1 MSYNIKHIIKKVL
14 KEEKENVKQN
24 SVITNS
30 TDFYF
35 YKTAT
40 GNLLLLP
47 KSSKPKILRTV
58 NKEELKTYYN
68 TTEKIL
74 EAASETIKKTCNAFY
89 KDLPLDECCAIFIQ
103 MRYNKF
109 VDGGI
114 HSFEATT
121 PDNNRKRFTSCWKA
135 TENGKPLSFDKWF
148 ISGYYPNI
156 GQGGKCTGNPWQVD
170 MSSPTTE
177 KEENFGQK
185 INFSIKLQMIK

>member
-1 MSYNIKHIIKKVL
+1 MSYNIKNIIKKVL

-24 SVITNS
+24 SIITNS
-30 TDFYF
+30 SDFYF

-40 GNLLLLP
+40 GSLLLLP

-58 NKEELKTYYN
+58 NKEELKAYYN
-68 TTEKIL
+68 TIQKVL
-74 EAASETIKKTCNAFY
+74 EVGNESVKKTCNTFY
-89 KDLPLDECCAIFIQ
+89 KDVPLEECCAVFID

-109 VDGGI
+109 VDGGV

-121 PDNNRKRFTSCWKA
+121 PDNMRKKFTTCWKA
-135 TENGKPLSFDKWF
+135 TDKGKPLPFEKWF

-156 GQGGKCTGNPWQVD
+156 GQGGECTGNPWQVD
-170 MSSPTTE
+170 MSSPETKRE
-177 KEENFGQK
+177 DFGQK

>member
-1 MSYNIKHIIKKVL
+1 MSYNIKNIIKKVL

-24 SVITNS
+24 SIITNS
-30 TDFYF
+30 SDFYF

-40 GNLLLLP
+40 GSLLLLP

-58 NKEELKTYYN
+58 NKEELKAYYN
-68 TTEKIL
+68 TIQKVL
-74 EAASETIKKTCNAFY
+74 EVANESVKKTCNTFY
-89 KDLPLDECCAIFIQ
+89 KDVPLEECCAVFID

-109 VDGGI
+109 VDGGV

-121 PDNNRKRFTSCWKA
+121 PDNIRKKFTSCWKA
-135 TENGKPLSFDKWF
+135 TDKGKPLPFEKWF

-156 GQGGKCTGNPWQVD
+156 GQGGECTGNPWQVD
-170 MSSPTTE
+170 MSSPETKRE
-177 KEENFGQK
+177 DFGQK

>member
-68 TTEKIL
+68 T
-74 EAASETIKKTCNAFY
+74 
-89 KDLPLDECCAIFIQ
+89 IFI
-103 MRYNKF
+103 K
-109 VDGGI
+109 
-114 HSFEATT
+114 
-121 PDNNRKRFTSCWKA
+121 
-135 TENGKPLSFDKWF
+135 
-148 ISGYYPNI
+148 
-156 GQGGKCTGNPWQVD
+156 
-170 MSSPTTE
+170 
-177 KEENFGQK
+177 
-185 INFSIKLQMIK
+185 